1 MSKETVSNLL
11 TYILFLVL
19 VIGFAFM
26 LRENT
31 RLTVMNHHL
40 NAELHDTK
48 TQLVDSQ
55 NLANGYKFELD
66 LLKKD
71 NGWSEDE

>member
-1 MSKETVSNLL
+1 MKKETVATLL

-19 VIGFAFM
+19 IIGFSFM

-31 RLTVMNHHL
+31 RLTVVNHRL
-40 NAELHDTK
+40 ESDTEDIRNE
-48 TQLVDSQ
+48 LVDSQ
-55 NLANGYKFELD
+55 NQAWGYKWQLHQINRE
-66 LLKKD
+66 